1 MDTARKLKEYQ
12 KDALYTEFVDTM
24 LPDRGK
30 NAAALR
36 SSRMRFAIECEVL
49 AKGRK
54 FKALLDKA
62 EAVRYLHSPS
72 QGGVSC

>member
-1 MDTARKLKEYQ
+1 
-12 KDALYTEFVDTM
+12 M
-24 LPDRGK
+24 LFG
-30 NAAALR
+30 
-36 SSRMRFAIECEVL
+36 IVCEVL